1 MKGVQYVVD
10 EAGNKRAVLID
21 LDQHQELWDDFCD
34 VLTAEE
40 RGDEPLESI
49 EDVAALLKKDGK
61 L

>member
-49 EDVAALLKKDGK
+49 EDVAALL
-61 L
+61 